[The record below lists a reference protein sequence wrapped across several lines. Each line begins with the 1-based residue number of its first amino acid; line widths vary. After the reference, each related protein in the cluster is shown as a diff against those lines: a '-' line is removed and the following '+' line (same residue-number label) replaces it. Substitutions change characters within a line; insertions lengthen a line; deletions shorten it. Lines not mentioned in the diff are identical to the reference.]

1 MNENPS
7 LVAPNVNYFLR
18 ESLKQAHSYRKKY
31 NYIFYNS
38 LAFILFIGILGGILY
53 YKYKG
58 KITPLE
64 KNIKMNKDKAY
75 ILEKIKTIPKKNTSM
90 ITNLPKWD
98 E

>member
-1 MNENPS
+1 MDNPS
-7 LVAPNVNYFLR
+7 LVSPNVKYFLK

-31 NYIFYNS
+31 DYIFYNL
-38 LAFILFIGILGGILY
+38 LAFIIFVVILGGILY

-58 KITPLE
+58 KLSPIE
-64 KNIKMNKDKAY
+64 KNIKMKKDKAY
-75 ILEKIKTIPKKNTSM
+75 ILEKIKAIPKKNTSL